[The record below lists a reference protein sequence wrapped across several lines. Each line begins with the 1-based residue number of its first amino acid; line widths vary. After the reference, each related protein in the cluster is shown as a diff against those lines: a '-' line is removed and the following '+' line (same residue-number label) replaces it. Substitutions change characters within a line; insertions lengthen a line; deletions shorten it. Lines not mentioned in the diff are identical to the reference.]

1 MSPQLEFE
9 GKNLDVAIE
18 KAGKKLNIPKEA
30 LQYDVLSYGSSGI
43 FGLVRTKKA
52 KIRVKLTG
60 EPKTSQVKA
69 KAPSKR
75 KPSSKK
81 KEAAKETV
89 QKDVEIEKV
98 EEKDTPPLDL
108 EVLAKNGEQSLERIV
123 GSISDEAKISVEI
136 AEEKIS
142 FKIAGGNASILIGRR
157 GQTLEAIQYL
167 VEKIVNRE
175 AESRVRIQVDVE
187 GYIEKRISYLEELA
201 GRLAQKVK
209 KTGRAQT
216 IGQMNAHDRR
226 IVHLALKDDEKVKTQ
241 SVGGGFYRKLM
252 IFPKKKEKKKAP
264 PK

>member
-18 KAGKKLNIPKEA
+18 KAGKKLNIPKES

-52 KIRVKLTG
+52 KIRVKISGDTRTH
-60 EPKTSQVKA
+60 EEKA
-69 KAPSKR
+69 VAN
-75 KPSSKK
+75 K
-81 KEAAKETV
+81 KEIPKREPEADTFQETALP
-89 QKDVEIEKV
+89 Q
-98 EEKDTPPLDL
+98 DL
-108 EVLAKNGEQSLERIV
+108 ELLAKGGVEALERIV
-123 GSISDEAKISVEI
+123 NSISQGTTVTVEI
-136 AEEKIS
+136 GKDRILYKIN
-142 FKIAGGNASILIGRR
+142 GGNASILIGRR
-157 GQTLEAIQYL
+157 GQTLEAIQYI

-175 AESRVRIQVDVE
+175 AENRVRIQVDIE
-187 GYIEKRISYLEELA
+187 GYLEKRISYLEELA
-201 GRLAQKVK
+201 DRLAQKVK

-252 IFPKKKEKKKAP
+252 IFPKKKPTKKP
-264 PK
+264 